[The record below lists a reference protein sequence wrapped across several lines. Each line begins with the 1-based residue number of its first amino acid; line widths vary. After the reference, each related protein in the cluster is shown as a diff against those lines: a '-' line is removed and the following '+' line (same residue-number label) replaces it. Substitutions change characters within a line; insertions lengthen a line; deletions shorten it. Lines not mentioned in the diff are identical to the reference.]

1 MPVDFAACDLERRPF
16 SSEGLC
22 IRALDL
28 DADIPLMHRWFAMD
42 YASFWGMQHKA
53 QREVHAVYAALV
65 NSGHAMAYTGVWH
78 GQPAFLLECYDPAHD
93 PLGRHYPVRPGDV
106 GMHFFVGPPT
116 VPSRGFTRS
125 VFRALMR
132 FIFERLGARR
142 VVVEPDARN
151 DKVHVLNR
159 EMGFAYAGQVQ
170 LAEKLAALAFCTRES
185 FYQTQASRIQADQTH
200 REEIAE

>member
-1 MPVDFAACDLERRPF
+1 MPVDFTACDLERRPF
-16 SSEGLC
+16 ESEGLR
-22 IRALDL
+22 IRPLDL
-28 DADIPLMHRWFAMD
+28 DADIPSMHRWFAMD

-53 QREVHAVYAALV
+53 EHEVREVYAALV
-65 NSGHAMAYTGVWH
+65 HSGHAMAYTGLWR
-78 GQPAFLLECYDPAHD
+78 GQPAFLLECYDPVHD
-93 PLGRHYPVRPGDV
+93 ELGRHYPVRGGDV

-116 VPSRGFTRS
+116 APARGFTRS

-132 FIFERLGARR
+132 FIFERLDARR

-170 LAEKLAALAFCTRES
+170 LAAKLAALAFCTRES
-185 FYQTQASRIQADQTH
+185 FYQTQLGPVNATGGHA
-200 REEIAE
+200 

>member
-1 MPVDFAACDLERRPF
+1 MPVDFAACDLERRHF
-16 SSEGLC
+16 SSEGLR

-53 QREVHAVYAALV
+53 EHEVREVYAALV

-93 PLGRHYPVRPGDV
+93 LLGRHYPVRPGDV

-132 FIFERLGARR
+132 FNFERLDARR

-185 FYQTQASRIQADQTH
+185 FYQIQRDQPQ